1 MLDAVLFIY
10 ALLFSG
16 LGSIPGLAVEGT
28 VTRYN
33 EKYVKSVDDDK
44 DRMYLQSEI
53 GEVAEPKQSPKGNWM
68 FKYQSTG
75 FGRQF
80 VNTEYKQRF
89 RIFTHT
95 AEDKNKFG
103 DPAGLM
109 FLRLWD
115 YSVQRIRLDHNVNYY
130 LQTVDV
136 YMTNEGKAG
145 GEQLFDKDPFT
156 QDQFGK
162 PWTVNTIYIYDL
174 PSFTDPLEMAREIA
188 HEYGHALLPA
198 FGIYKGPEDWAN
210 GDIGERIYM
219 KWLYQDMVAGKLT
232 PEDVMQA
239 KKEQLASYVS
249 TKVDPLVKQSL
260 LNGLDVAALADRTE
274 KGYNALLAASVY
286 AQAVLPKNKVGRAL
300 ILASATKK
308 SESLYKSIIEAAS
321 ETEEFE
327 IQVTKLTEGK
337 PIWIPLGKGTVKG
350 AKVLANKDGYAKVQ
364 PTAQIIQ
371 IKNPPLKP

>member
-16 LGSIPGLAVEGT
+16 LGSIPGLEVEGS

-44 DRMYLQSEI
+44 ERMYLQSVV
-53 GEVAEPKQSPKGNWM
+53 GEVEEPKQSPKGNWM

-80 VNTEYKQRF
+80 INTEYKQRF

-174 PSFTDPLEMAREIA
+174 PSFNDPLEMA
-188 HEYGHALLPA
+188 
-198 FGIYKGPEDWAN
+198 
-210 GDIGERIYM
+210 
-219 KWLYQDMVAGKLT
+219 
-232 PEDVMQA
+232 
-239 KKEQLASYVS
+239 
-249 TKVDPLVKQSL
+249 
-260 LNGLDVAALADRTE
+260 
-274 KGYNALLAASVY
+274 
-286 AQAVLPKNKVGRAL
+286 
-300 ILASATKK
+300 
-308 SESLYKSIIEAAS
+308 
-321 ETEEFE
+321 
-327 IQVTKLTEGK
+327 
-337 PIWIPLGKGTVKG
+337 
-350 AKVLANKDGYAKVQ
+350 
-364 PTAQIIQ
+364 
-371 IKNPPLKP
+371 

>member
-16 LGSIPGLAVEGT
+16 LGNIPGLEVEGS

-44 DRMYLQSEI
+44 ERMYLQSEV
-53 GEVAEPKQSPKGNWM
+53 GEAAEPKQSPKGNWM
-68 FKYQSTG
+68 FKHQSTG
-75 FGRQF
+75 YGRQF
-80 VNTEYKQRF
+80 ENAEYKQRF
-89 RIFTHT
+89 RVFTHT
-95 AEDKNKFG
+95 GEDKKKFG
-103 DPAGLM
+103 DPATLM

-115 YSVQRIRLDHNVNYY
+115 YTVQRIRLDHNTNYY

-156 QDQFGK
+156 QDQYGR

-174 PSFTDPLEMAREIA
+174 PSFNDPLEMAREIA

-210 GDIGERIYM
+210 GDIGERIYL
-219 KWLYQDMVAGKLT
+219 KWLHQDMVAGKIK

-239 KKEQLASYVS
+239 SKEQIGSYVAS
-249 TKVDPLVKQSL
+249 KVDPLVKQTL
-260 LNGLDVAALADRTE
+260 LNGVDKTALADRSE

-286 AQAVLPKNKVGRAL
+286 AQAVLPKKKLGRAL
-300 ILASATKK
+300 ILAAATKQ
-308 SESLYKSIIEAAS
+308 SESLYKTIVEAAS
-321 ETEEFE
+321 ETEIFE
-327 IQVTKLTEGK
+327 ISVPKMTEGK
-337 PIWIPLGKGTVKG
+337 PIWIPLGKGTVQG
-350 AKVLANKDGYAKVQ
+350 AKVLASKDGYAKVQ

-371 IKNPPLKP
+371 IKNPPVKP